1 MQVNWQFNSN
11 QYEPNQ
17 GLGIHPPVQKAPFTI
32 SNTSIKETK
41 DKTGAYLA
49 VELTSQQGVITVNY
63 NIHNQSPKAVEI
75 AYGQLSALC
84 RAVGIYQIDGNNECA
99 ALRGGKGL
107 MDVGYQKGEEPDPAF
122 PDRKGYTELKRVY
135 DINGNDPSKPA
146 SAQQQGNSGFGGQP
160 QQQTAPQNNSA
171 PLQQQPGGGW
181 GQPPQQQGNPAQN
194 QPQGQQGGFQQ
205 PNQNNNNQPQG
216 QAWQPGG
223 NGNQQQTAP
232 PWGSR

>member
-1 MQVNWQFNSN
+1 MQVNWGFNAN

-17 GLGIHPPVQKAPFTI
+17 GFGIHPPAQKAPFTI

-49 VELTSQQGVITVNY
+49 VELTSPQGVIIVNY

-146 SAQQQGNSGFGGQP
+146 AQQGQTGGFGSQP
-160 QQQTAPQNNSA
+160 QQQAPQQST
-171 PLQQQPGGGW
+171 PLQQQPGGSW
-181 GQPPQQQGNPAQN
+181 GQTSQPQQNAPQS
-194 QPQGQQGGFQQ
+194 QPQAQQGGFQQ
-205 PNQNNNNQPQG
+205 PQPNQPQG
-216 QAWQPGG
+216 QAWQPGNSQG
-223 NGNQQQTAP
+223 STSP
-232 PWGSR
+232 PWGSRT

>member
-1 MQVNWQFNSN
+1 MQVNWNFNAN
-11 QYEPNQ
+11 QYDPNQ
-17 GLGIHPPVQKAPFTI
+17 GMAAHPPASKVPFTI
-32 SNTSIKETK
+32 TSTAIVETK
-41 DKTGAYLA
+41 DKTGAML
-49 VELTSQQGVITVNY
+49 VVDLTSPMGTIVQRY
-63 NIHNQSPKAVEI
+63 NIHNANPKAVEI

-146 SAQQQGNSGFGGQP
+146 QAQQGQPNSGFGGQP
-160 QQQTAPQNNSA
+160 QQSA
-171 PLQQQPGGGW
+171 PLTQQPGGSW
-181 GQPPQQQGNPAQN
+181 GQPPAQQQQPAQQ
-194 QPQGQQGGFQQ
+194 QPQPQQQ
-205 PNQNNNNQPQG
+205 PNPQQG

-223 NGNQQQTAP
+223 GQQPGGSP
-232 PWGSR
+232 PWGAR

>member
-1 MQVNWQFNSN
+1 MQVNWNFNAN
-11 QYEPNQ
+11 QHDPNQ
-17 GLGIHPPVQKAPFTI
+17 GMSAHPPANKIGFQIT
-32 SNTSIKETK
+32 NTAIVETK
-41 DKTGAYLA
+41 DKTGAML
-49 VELTSQQGVITVNY
+49 VVDLTSPMGTIIMRY
-63 NIHNQSPKAVEI
+63 NIHNANPKAVEI

-84 RAVGIYQIDGNNECA
+84 RAVGIFQIDGNNECA

-146 SAQQQGNSGFGGQP
+146 GAQQAAPQGQQGGFGGQP
-160 QQQTAPQNNSA
+160 QQRQPDTAQ

-181 GQPPQQQGNPAQN
+181 GQGNVPATQPAQQQ
-194 QPQGQQGGFQQ
+194 PQTFQQ
-205 PNQNNNNQPQG
+205 PNQAQPNQGQPNQG

-223 NGNQQQTAP
+223 GQPNAAP
-232 PWGSR
+232 PWGQR